1 MEIAFFCFYGAAG
14 DKIIVFSESVYAL
27 KLYARKFGA
36 PIISGETAEQE
47 RKKYIDAF
55 RTQDRVN
62 ILFLSKVG
70 DVALDVPDANVI
82 IQISSHYGS
91 RLQEAQRMGRIL
103 RRGRQQKSSSR
114 T

>member
-1 MEIAFFCFYGAAG
+1 M
-14 DKIIVFSESVYAL
+14 
-27 KLYARKFGA
+27 YARKFGA